1 MCATQCRAAP
11 EQMNRL
17 TVKGTAPTTI
27 MLVPKI
33 VLGEKGMPRVVFNP
47 NAAAP
52 ATVTGEVSPRHWPK
66 GREGGATDRA
76 ML

>member
-1 MCATQCRAAP
+1 
-11 EQMNRL
+11 MNRL

-52 ATVTGEVSPRHWPK
+52 ATVTGEVAQHH
-66 GREGGATDRA
+66 
-76 ML
+76 

>member
-1 MCATQCRAAP
+1 
-11 EQMNRL
+11 
-17 TVKGTAPTTI
+17 

-52 ATVTGEVSPRHWPK
+52 ATVTGEVPPRHWPK
-66 GREGGATDRA
+66 GREGEATDRA

>member
-1 MCATQCRAAP
+1 
-11 EQMNRL
+11 
-17 TVKGTAPTTI
+17 
-27 MLVPKI
+27 
-33 VLGEKGMPRVVFNP
+33 MPRVVFIP

-52 ATVTGEVSPRHWPK
+52 ATVTGEVPPRHLPK